1 MSKIKTVLY
10 NNLLYVNFTII
21 EPQEHR
27 QKYFTF
33 SDSLFIYLSF
43 LKFFESTIKIHI
55 RLTERICSLLIH
67 SLNYLLLHLVK
78 IRIFKIFNYFYLK
91 NIFNILYTTSPLI
104 YKITYGGHN
113 LKSSSGVASGTNL
126 NF

>member
-1 MSKIKTVLY
+1 MSKSKTVLY

-55 RLTERICSLLIH
+55 RLTEESAPCLYIH
-67 SLNYLLLHLVK
+67 
-78 IRIFKIFNYFYLK
+78 
-91 NIFNILYTTSPLI
+91 
-104 YKITYGGHN
+104 
-113 LKSSSGVASGTNL
+113 
-126 NF
+126 